1 MAFNFVGDGLRDA
14 LDPKQKSVIESTGA
28 VRMSERVL
36 EVRDLTVRFG
46 TKRGVA
52 EVVNGISYD
61 LHAGETLAIVGES
74 GSGKASASWLSWAS
88 CAEPPAAVRG
98 SINYRGRELVGISS
112 REWRGIRGRRMAMIF
127 QDPMTSLNPV
137 RTVGYQLVEPMALH
151 LDLQGDAAR
160 KRAIELLELVG
171 IPSPEARFDDYPHQL
186 SGGMRQRVMI
196 AMGLSCDPDIL
207 IADEATTALDVTT
220 QAQITE
226 LVAGLQKRIGMAVIW
241 ITHDLGVVASIAD
254 RVHVMYGGRFMEQS
268 GVDELYEHPRHPY
281 TEGLLGSLPMP
292 GTDRPER
299 LVTIA
304 GLPPDPVA
312 MPRGC
317 PFSPRCPY
325 SDKERCVGDP
335 SRHSGAGTR
344 SRGSMPLPPGGRQ
357 WVMFSSTLPISRCTS
372 RYTTPV

>member
-1 MAFNFVGDGLRDA
+1 MN
-14 LDPKQKSVIESTGA
+14 
-28 VRMSERVL
+28 ERVL

-74 GSGKASASWLSWAS
+74 GSGKSVGVLALMGLL
-88 CAEPPAAVRG
+88 AEPPAAVRG

-151 LDLQGDAAR
+151 LDLRGDAAR
-160 KRAIELLELVG
+160 ERAVELLELVG
-171 IPSPEARFDDYPHQL
+171 IPSPAARLDDYPHQL
-186 SGGMRQRVMI
+186 SGGMRQRVII
-196 AMGLSCDPDIL
+196 AMGLACDPDVL

-226 LVAGLQKRIGMAVIW
+226 LVAELQKRIGMAVIW
-241 ITHDLGVVASIAD
+241 ITHDLGVVAGIAD
-254 RVHVMYGGRFMEQS
+254 RVHVMYGGRFMEHS
-268 GVDELYEHPRHPY
+268 GVDDLYEHPRHPY
-281 TEGLLGSLPMP
+281 TAGLLGSLPMP
-292 GTDRPER
+292 GAQRPER
-299 LVTIA
+299 LVTIP

-312 MPRGC
+312 MPPGC
-317 PFSPRCPY
+317 PFAPRCPY
-325 SDKERCVGDP
+325 SDNKRCVEALPDIVELAPG
-335 SRHSGAGTR
+335 HGAACHY
-344 SRGSMPLPPGGRQ
+344 PLGADDE
-357 WVMFSSTLPISRCTS
+357 
-372 RYTTPV
+372 